1 MENAFDS
8 GDGAALSRA
17 DLRWFC
23 ENGLVSGMV
32 MSGTFDETPLRAGEV
47 ATALPE
53 EADESVYFIGRIR
66 TPWKSRSE
74 CPRQGDAAGGPV
86 CRIEVADIWQE
97 ALAGIESNAR
107 LQILYWMHHARR
119 DLIRQCP
126 KSHARTKGTFAIR
139 SPNRPNPIASSVVS
153 LLGVEGNVLVVRGLD
168 CVDGTPV
175 VDIKPEYSP

>member
-1 MENAFDS
+1 MS
-8 GDGAALSRA
+8 S
-17 DLRWFC
+17 
-23 ENGLVSGMV
+23 MV
-32 MSGTFDETPLRAGEV
+32 DETTLRPGEV
-47 ATALPE
+47 TTELPE
-53 EADESVYFIGRIR
+53 EADESVYFIGRIH

-74 CPRQGDAAGGPV
+74 CPRQGDPAGGPV
-86 CRIEVADIWQE
+86 CRIEIADIWRE
-97 ALAGIESNAR
+97 ALTGIESNAR

-119 DLIRQCP
+119 DLIRQSP

-175 VDIKPEYSP
+175 VDIKPEYCPAAARSHEGEQTG